1 MHSVSLLYII
11 IIFTT
16 DNFVKH
22 KCSEDIIGVFWIFY
36 MCKQDTSMVQFE
48 YEMHHCDV
56 TTTQQECHIE
66 TKVGCSLDRVGV

>member
-1 MHSVSLLYII
+1 MYCVCTVSLLSII

-22 KCSEDIIGVFWIFY
+22 KCSQDIIVVYSG
-36 MCKQDTSMVQFE
+36 
-48 YEMHHCDV
+48 V

-66 TKVGCSLDRVGV
+66 TEVECSLDRVGV